1 MAGKITEMAAATTL
15 AGTELVEVVQSG
27 TNKKATVAQLLAGTQ
42 PAFGSQVANVVFAGP
57 ASGGAAAAT
66 FRPLVTADI
75 PDLSSVYAG
84 AVHGHA
90 IGEVSGLGT
99 AAARNVGTSSTNL
112 VEVQSDGKIL
122 GSLLPALAISETFP
136 VASQAAM
143 LALTAQRGDVAI
155 RTDENKSYI
164 LSTDSPGTLADW
176 KELLSPT
183 DGVFSFNTRAGA
195 VTLLAGDVTGALGL
209 TPFANPMTTA
219 GDLITGGASGVATR
233 LAMGSALQVLRVN
246 AGATALEFADPSG
259 GGLTF
264 PLLANDTYSV
274 STPSYSRSGDPDTG
288 LAFPAAN
295 TVALISGGSPA
306 LTIGATRNWTITLSA
321 AQLTVNDGGSGAV
334 DLNNLSGNFRV
345 YANGNSGY
353 IVARSPLMLGDGS
366 TGGKIVAREQSANID
381 VGQLTAGDHFSLYRK
396 ADKLVI
402 AFNNGGTLT
411 FLTIPLDGS
420 TTAWTQSTSA
430 P

>member
-1 MAGKITEMAAATTL
+1 MAGKISELIAAVSVL
-15 AGTELVEVVQSG
+15 GPELIEFVQSG
-27 TNKKATVAQLLAGTQ
+27 VNKKVTVAQLLADTQ

-90 IGEVSGLGT
+90 IGDVSGLGT
-99 AAARNVGTSSTNL
+99 AAARNVGTSNTNV

-176 KELLSPT
+176 KELLTPT

-195 VTLLAGDVTGALGL
+195 VTLLAGDVTSALGL
-209 TPFANPMTTA
+209 TPFANPMTTP
-219 GDLITGGASGVATR
+219 GDLITGGTAGAATR

-259 GGLTF
+259 GGGAQLDAENTWSEIQHFAAALTASAIGDGTNPINLTIPGGQSLSINGSGSSVDINNLASNIRF
-264 PLLANDTYSV
+264 YANGASGYIIFRSPLLMSVLNTVPVDGDIANSQAQAYLDETTNDLLFRVRYSDGTYK
-274 STPSYSRSGDPDTG
+274 T
-288 LAFPAAN
+288 A
-295 TVALISGGSPA
+295 TVAL
-306 LTIGATRNWTITLSA
+306 T
-321 AQLTVNDGGSGAV
+321 
-334 DLNNLSGNFRV
+334 
-345 YANGNSGY
+345 
-353 IVARSPLMLGDGS
+353 
-366 TGGKIVAREQSANID
+366 
-381 VGQLTAGDHFSLYRK
+381 
-396 ADKLVI
+396 
-402 AFNNGGTLT
+402 
-411 FLTIPLDGS
+411 
-420 TTAWTQSTSA
+420 
-430 P
+430 